1 MRLVL
6 RLLVDFRDCAVD
18 RGLPLANSQNV
29 RLILIHLG
37 LLVLVALP
45 CHLTEVR
52 VSHVLGLRATHL
64 GLYAANLGLLARV
77 VAPQTSL
84 LDPLL
89 DLARRQ
95 QLPLLEHLIGALLKL
110 QAQRAQALRRLLC
123 VRVNAL
129 LTLTAVIGHVVL
141 HPVDVEGAGLC
152 AIDRLLVLTF
162 NHF

>member
-1 MRLVL
+1 M
-6 RLLVDFRDCAVD
+6 
-18 RGLPLANSQNV
+18 
-29 RLILIHLG
+29 
-37 LLVLVALP
+37 
-45 CHLTEVR
+45 
-52 VSHVLGLRATHL
+52 LGLRAAHL
-64 GLYAANLGLLARV
+64 GLHAANLGFLAGV

-110 QAQRAQALRRLLC
+110 QAQRAQALSSLLG
-123 VRVNAL
+123 VRVNVL
-129 LTLTAVIGHVVL
+129 LILTAVVGHVVL

-152 AIDRLLVLTF
+152 AIDRLLILTF